1 MSSISSCSLCLSY
14 IQLPLN
20 YPLNLCV
27 WGNRG
32 KWFLLIYVKSLINN
46 RLGRLNNV
54 TLRWIIYT
62 FTLAFLQW
70 ESIIYIM
77 PVIKMV
83 VIIPNSMLYSI
94 FKEKDEIDTSHLF
107 ESKGFGGFKML
118 KSFGSTLYLGCDHT
132 GEVTLVENP
141 FLLYPNP
148 QTLFIL
154 YKVRYWIMIFI
165 LSEVS
170 F

>member
-1 MSSISSCSLCLSY
+1 
-14 IQLPLN
+14 
-20 YPLNLCV
+20 
-27 WGNRG
+27 
-32 KWFLLIYVKSLINN
+32 
-46 RLGRLNNV
+46 
-54 TLRWIIYT
+54 
-62 FTLAFLQW
+62 
-70 ESIIYIM
+70 M

-107 ESKGFGGFKML
+107 ESEGFGGFKML

-141 FLLYPNP
+141 FPLTPNP

-154 YKVRYWIMIFI
+154 YKVR
-165 LSEVS
+165 
-170 F
+170 